1 MRTVELLIDEDQEDF
16 GVEAISLVKFPA
28 IEENFVY
35 FNKEQKLTLAKVD
48 EDRQLLIGPAL
59 IPEKMIPRYDDMNEE
74 ELEVYFSKETV
85 AKAAEL
91 FMQQKRNDEYTVEH
105 RDKVNGLSIFE
116 SWIVADKDKD
126 KASVY
131 GFNVPVGT
139 WMVSVK
145 VHNKEVWADVKDK
158 KYRGFSIEGY
168 FIDKLIKMEDVTVET
183 VAEAIREVL
192 EPVAFLDGKPLFE
205 TPLEANLMA
214 EALGCEGHHKHR
226 INERVLYMPCKTHA
240 ELDPLLANE

>member
-1 MRTVELLIDEDQEDF
+1 MRTVELLIDEEQEDF

-35 FNKEQKLTLAKVD
+35 FNKNEKLTLARID
-48 EDRQLLIGPAL
+48 EDRQMLIGPAL
-59 IPEKMIPRYDDMNEE
+59 IPEKMIPRWDDQKQEE
-74 ELEVYFSKETV
+74 FEVYFSKETV

-91 FMQQKRNDEYTVEH
+91 FMKQKRNDEYTVEH
-105 RDKVNGLSIFE
+105 KSKVDGLSIFE

-126 KASVY
+126 KAAVY

-145 VHNKEVWADVKDK
+145 VHNSDVWMDVKDK

-168 FIDKLIKMEDVTVET
+168 FIDKLIKMEDVTVDT
-183 VAEAIREVL
+183 IAEALREVL
-192 EPVAFLDGKPLFE
+192 EPSAYLDGKPLFD
-205 TPLEANLMA
+205 TALEANLMA
-214 EALGCEGHHKHR
+214 EALGCEGHHKHM
-226 INERVLYMPCKTHA
+226 INNRVLYMPCKTH
-240 ELDPLLANE
+240 EDLDPLLANE

>member
-1 MRTVELLIDEDQEDF
+1 M
-16 GVEAISLVKFPA
+16 
-28 IEENFVY
+28 
-35 FNKEQKLTLAKVD
+35 
-48 EDRQLLIGPAL
+48 
-59 IPEKMIPRYDDMNEE
+59 
-74 ELEVYFSKETV
+74 
-85 AKAAEL
+85 
-91 FMQQKRNDEYTVEH
+91 
-105 RDKVNGLSIFE
+105 
-116 SWIVADKDKD
+116 
-126 KASVY
+126 Y

-168 FIDKLIKMEDVTVET
+168 FIDKLIKMEDVTVEA

-226 INERVLYMPCKTHA
+226 INDRVMYMPCKTHA